1 MPLAR
6 LIPRIFLV
14 AALCVASVACETVPP
29 PAEGSALEPAP
40 LPELQPEFQT
50 DSATARAPRELF
62 RTFAEMVIQRVEP
75 EVTRE
80 EIFAA
85 VQTLVADARA
95 CLPVPSVW
103 LSAPPRAGAFVVR
116 YDLMQRDWGDDVAS
130 NARGR
135 MDELVASG
143 FLTQEARPEVS
154 DGAVRYDTTREGRDY
169 MRGTIDSGQ
178 RPAFCAPAGR
188 RLVEVTSVEMGDY
201 PCGTLRVRFTHVADD
216 WPPWARH
223 ETTRARLAQS
233 WPAHGETGV
242 GEVSLS
248 RQWFAAGHLP
258 RGVANGALVSAC
270 MDDERERVIGDDLTF
285 AVAP

>member
-6 LIPRIFLV
+6 VFRRTLL
-14 AALCVASVACETVPP
+14 AALCVAVSACATAPLP

-40 LPELQPEFQT
+40 APEMQPEFQT
-50 DSATARAPRELF
+50 DSATARVPRELF
-62 RTFAEMVIQRVEP
+62 GTFAEMVIQRVEP
-75 EVTRE
+75 EVSRE
-80 EIFAA
+80 EIYRV
-85 VQTLVADARA
+85 VQSLVADSTA

-116 YDLMQRDWGDDVAS
+116 YDLMQRDWGDDVAR

-143 FLTQEARPEVS
+143 FLTQEDRPEVGV
-154 DGAVRYDTTREGRDY
+154 GAVRYDTTREGRDY

-188 RLVEVTSVEMGDY
+188 RLVEITSLEWGQY

-216 WPPWARH
+216 WPVWARH
-223 ETTRARLAQS
+223 EATRARLAQS

-248 RQWFAAGHLP
+248 RQWFAAGRLP
-258 RGVANGALVSAC
+258 RGATNGALISAC
-270 MDDERERVIGDDLTF
+270 MDEERERVVGSDINL